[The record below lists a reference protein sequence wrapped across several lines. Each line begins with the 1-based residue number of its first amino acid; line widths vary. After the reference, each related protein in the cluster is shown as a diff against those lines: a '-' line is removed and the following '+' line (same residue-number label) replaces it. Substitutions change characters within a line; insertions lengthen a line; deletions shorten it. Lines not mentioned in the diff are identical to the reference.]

1 MSTYPKI
8 VAFPDDQQ
16 LRVIWWYGPVFKN
29 NSDSNVPKVLVLTRL
44 LDENDVLTDQNQH
57 FNINVT
63 ELELVRIG
71 SIWKGRE
78 RQDNLYTAIED
89 YRYNLEFTFDF
100 TASEPESISFDAS
113 IEKGKRVI
121 PPFRY
126 SLGDFKDRY
135 VSKKQFLNST
145 LTKLE
150 SKKEIT
156 VLIPSLELLTSAI
169 APEHKLLRAHL
180 LYKSIDE
187 ICTGYMNSGSEKD
200 GAYIV
205 ESKNG
210 YFRSNLTLLAYMRNN
225 QKSRSRLSMIWT
237 SMQAG
242 SSKYPDRYP
251 VILPYHPTELTLK
264 GDGVKIN
271 ENTFLMLRINGFSLP
286 TDYPVHNII
295 NEPVQDPEQYM
306 SNESQ
311 RKLLQPQNPRQ
322 KDDLPITGD
331 NDPHREAGELYI
343 RTEVKIIGPEP
354 KIELFKKQKTNN
366 EPPKVILLNKQE
378 VKALSSG
385 EKNYRKGS
393 KGIAAAKQGP
403 IKTGENLS
411 NVEWAIKELND
422 LANDPK
428 SNVACFAYIGKN
440 CAERTVPTF
449 CYITESEMLQNHNRK
464 WYLYDKSKKKDNKD
478 ENTKGGLR
486 YRKFLIVRITLKDNQ
501 TIYLLEIEQKGNEA
515 FSGLLFRT
523 NCDLSHQSIE
533 ELLLKIINNEGRFR
547 KRVKN
552 KLVPIDLS
560 VGESFVFEHRS
571 NAKLSKIIE
580 NHLSSQNTET

>member
-1 MSTYPKI
+1 MSKYPKI
-8 VAFPDDQQ
+8 VAFPDDEKT
-16 LRVIWWYGPVFKN
+16 RIIWWYGPVFKN
-29 NSDSNVPKVLVLTRL
+29 NSDSNVPKILVLTRL
-44 LDENDVLTDQNQH
+44 LDENGVLTNQNQH

-100 TASEPESISFDAS
+100 TASEPESISFDTS

-126 SLGDFKDRY
+126 SLGDFKDKY
-135 VSKKQFLNST
+135 VSRKQFLNST
-145 LTKLE
+145 LTKLK
-150 SKKEIT
+150 SKNDIT

-271 ENTFLMLRINGFSLP
+271 DNTFLMLRINGFSLP

-295 NEPVQDPEQYM
+295 NEPVQDPEQFM
-306 SNESQ
+306 SSESE
-311 RKLLQPQNPRQ
+311 RNVPRAQNPRQ
-322 KDDLPITGD
+322 KDDLPITGN

-354 KIELFKKQKTNN
+354 KIELFKKQKINN
-366 EPPKVILLNKQE
+366 EPPKIIPLEKQE
-378 VKALSSG
+378 IEALSSG

-393 KGIAAAKQGP
+393 KGIAAAKQAP
-403 IKTGENLS
+403 IKKGEGLS
-411 NVEWAIKELND
+411 NIEWAVKELNE
-422 LANDPK
+422 LAINTESDVTDFTCI
-428 SNVACFAYIGKN
+428 SNNGTEY
-440 CAERTVPTF
+440 TTPTF
-449 CYITESEMLQNHNRK
+449 CYITESAMPQGHKRK
-464 WYLYDKSKKKDNKD
+464 WYLYDKSKEKNNKD
-478 ENTKGGLR
+478 ESTATNLR
-486 YRKFLIVRITLKDNQ
+486 YRKFLIAKITLKENKM
-501 TIYLLEIEQKGNEA
+501 IYLLEIEQKGTEA
-515 FSGLLFRT
+515 FSGLLFSINGEIT
-523 NCDLSHQSIE
+523 HTGIEDLLI
-533 ELLLKIINNEGRFR
+533 KITNNEGRFR
-547 KRVKN
+547 KRVDG
-552 KLVPIDLS
+552 KLAPIDLPIGAS
-560 VGESFVFEHRS
+560 LVFEHHTS
-571 NAKLSKIIE
+571 TKITKHIDKI
-580 NHLSSQNTET
+580 SSI

>member
-1 MSTYPKI
+1 MTNYPKI
-8 VAFPDDQQ
+8 VAFPDDKKT
-16 LRVIWWYGPVFKN
+16 RIIWWYGPVFKN
-29 NSDSNVPKVLVLTRL
+29 NTDSNVPKVLVLTRL
-44 LDENDVLTDQNQH
+44 LDENGSITDQNQH
-57 FNINVT
+57 FNINIT

-78 RQDNLYTAIED
+78 RQDNLYTTIEN

-113 IEKGKRVI
+113 IEEGKRLI

-135 VSKKQFLNST
+135 VSRKQFLNST

-311 RKLLQPQNPRQ
+311 RKLPQPQNPHQ
-322 KDDLPITGD
+322 KDNLPITGD
-331 NDPHREAGELYI
+331 NDPHHEAGELYI
-343 RTEVKIIGPEP
+343 RTEVRIIGAEP

-366 EPPKVILLNKQE
+366 EPPKIVPLEKQE

-393 KGIAAAKQGP
+393 KGIAAAKQAP
-403 IKTGENLS
+403 IKTGEDLN
-411 NVEWAIKELND
+411 NIEWAIKELND
-422 LANDPK
+422 LMSDPK
-428 SNVACFAYIGKN
+428 SDINSFIYIGN
-440 CAERTVPTF
+440 DGAEYAAPAF
-449 CYITESEMLQNHNRK
+449 CYITESEMPQGHKRK
-464 WYLYDKSKKKDNKD
+464 WYLYDKSKKKNN
-478 ENTKGGLR
+478 EEESTKTNLR
-486 YRKFLIVRITLKDNQ
+486 YRKFLIAKITLKDKQ
-501 TIYLLEIEQKGNEA
+501 AIYLLEIEQKGSEA
-515 FSGLLFRT
+515 FSGLLF
-523 NCDLSHQSIE
+523 NISGDLSQQNIK
-533 ELLLKIINNEGRFR
+533 ELLVAITNNEGRFR
-547 KRVKN
+547 KREN
-552 KLVPIDLS
+552 GKLVPIDFP
-560 VGESFVFEHRS
+560 VRKSFVFEHHTS
-571 NAKLSKIIE
+571 TKIIKHI
-580 NHLSSQNTET
+580 NKMFSI

>member
-1 MSTYPKI
+1 MSKYPKI
-8 VAFPDDQQ
+8 VAFPNDQQ

-29 NSDSNVPKVLVLTRL
+29 NSDSNIPKVLVLTRL
-44 LDENDVLTDQNQH
+44 LDENGALTDQNQH

-71 SIWKGRE
+71 SIWKGQK
-78 RQDNLYTAIED
+78 RQKGFHKNFETYTS
-89 YRYNLEFTFDF
+89 NMQFSFDF
-100 TASEPESISFDAS
+100 SVHAPVSIKFGDINPDTMSRF
-113 IEKGKRVI
+113 I
-121 PPFRY
+121 PRETY
-126 SLGDFKDRY
+126 ELGGLKSD
-135 VSKKQFLNST
+135 KQLTFQLLNST
-145 LTKLE
+145 LTHLIDTE
-150 SKKEIT
+150 SIK
-156 VLIPSLELLTSAI
+156 VLIPSMELLTSAI
-169 APEHKLLRAHL
+169 TPEHKLLRAHL
-180 LYKSIDE
+180 LQHPIDQ
-187 ICTGYMNSGSEKD
+187 ISSDYMNNGYEKD

-251 VILPYHPTELTLK
+251 VILPYPPTELTLK

-295 NEPVQDPEQYM
+295 NEPVQAPEQYM

-322 KDDLPITGD
+322 KDDLPITSD

-366 EPPKVILLNKQE
+366 EPPNIIPLEKQE
-378 VKALSSG
+378 IEALSSG

-393 KGIAAAKQGP
+393 KGIASAKQAP
-403 IKTGENLS
+403 IKQGEGLS
-411 NVEWAIKELND
+411 NIEWAIKELNR
-422 LANDPK
+422 LAINTESDMTDFTYI
-428 SNVACFAYIGKN
+428 SNNGTEY
-440 CAERTVPTF
+440 TTPTF
-449 CYITESEMLQNHNRK
+449 CYITESAMPQGHKRK
-464 WYLYDKSKKKDNKD
+464 WYLYDKSKEKNNKD
-478 ENTKGGLR
+478 ESTATNLR
-486 YRKFLIVRITLKDNQ
+486 YRKFLIAKITLKENKM
-501 TIYLLEIEQKGNEA
+501 IYLLEIEQKGTEA
-515 FSGLLFRT
+515 FSGLLFSINGEIT
-523 NCDLSHQSIE
+523 HTGIEDL
-533 ELLLKIINNEGRFR
+533 LVKITNNEGRFR
-547 KRVKN
+547 KRVDG
-552 KLVPIDLS
+552 KLAPIDLPI
-560 VGESFVFEHRS
+560 GESLVFEHHTS
-571 NAKLSKIIE
+571 TKITKHIDKI
-580 NHLSSQNTET
+580 SSI

>member
-1 MSTYPKI
+1 MNKYPKI
-8 VAFPDDQQ
+8 VAFPDDEKT
-16 LRVIWWYGPVFKN
+16 RVIWWYGPVIKN

-44 LDENDVLTDQNQH
+44 LDENGVLTDQNQH

-100 TASEPESISFDAS
+100 TASEPEFISFDAS

-150 SKKEIT
+150 SKNDIT

-264 GDGVKIN
+264 GDGIKIN
-271 ENTFLMLRINGFSLP
+271 DNTFLMLRVNGFSLP

-306 SNESQ
+306 SHESQ
-311 RKLLQPQNPRQ
+311 RNAPKPQTPRQ

-331 NDPHREAGELYI
+331 NDSHREAGELYI

-366 EPPKVILLNKQE
+366 EPPKIIPLEKQE
-378 VKALSSG
+378 IEALSSG

-393 KGIAAAKQGP
+393 KGIAAAKQAP
-403 IKTGENLS
+403 AEIEEESLS
-411 NVEWAIKELND
+411 NIEWAIRELNELVGD
-422 LANDPK
+422 PNSDVSDFVYVDNDG
-428 SNVACFAYIGKN
+428 SENISEIYCQ
-440 CAERTVPTF
+440 
-449 CYITESEMLQNHNRK
+449 ITNEDFPNTQNRK
-464 WYLYDKSKKKDNKD
+464 WYVMQKIKRGKKNYFYI
-478 ENTKGGLR
+478 
-486 YRKFLIVRITLKDNQ
+486 YRNFLIAKIILTNGKYV
-501 TIYLLEIEQKGNEA
+501 YLLEIEQKGGEA
-515 FSGLLFRT
+515 FSGLLFNVNAELSQRAIK
-523 NCDLSHQSIE
+523 DLLIAISH
-533 ELLLKIINNEGRFR
+533 NEGRFR
-547 KRVKN
+547 KREDG
-552 KLVPIDLS
+552 KLIPIDLPIK
-560 VGESFVFEHRS
+560 ESFVFEHRE
-571 NAKLSKIIE
+571 NKKLSQYIDFKEI
-580 NHLSSQNTET
+580 L